1 MDPMDPLHHLALSL
15 FTSISKWGTHAR
27 AHVTVKLFD
36 FMAQPLYLSVLPVF
50 VSSLVF
56 CVLWKSVHSGKPEIL
71 ASRTVT
77 ISEVDD
83 LMLKL
88 SCGCDCGEV
97 TRISNVAVA
106 PSPELSF
113 EPSQQPQLMLD
124 SCASVSQI
132 FCFCS
137 ILIRS
142 LCLALMLCCAI
153 YLAFLTCALVA
164 AAACPRCLLHARVF
178 GQEPPPRAKAHFRP
192 RLSVRIAAFCDNAT
206 PSLIQ
211 LRLVSLFFA
220 CSFVPASLK
229 NNLAWF
235 TVLDASDIT
244 PASAIAELARKALL
258 GFNKLTSC
266 TPERLKNN
274 ACHLLLLP
282 GIGESGV
289 AERVD
294 AVQVQLQPLAVSLG
308 LMIGEFHKSNNASGL
323 HNSNFYPLRMPFPAL
338 AIRHMVPGDWV
349 FLKNEKKFAVPI
361 VAQLMRDFIRHMGVR
376 PGAKKEVEAA
386 KQALA
391 DKERVQC

>member
-1 MDPMDPLHHLALSL
+1 
-15 FTSISKWGTHAR
+15 
-27 AHVTVKLFD
+27 
-36 FMAQPLYLSVLPVF
+36 MAQPLYLSVLPVF

-83 LMLKL
+83 LMLKF

-124 SCASVSQI
+124 SCT
-132 FCFCS
+132 
-137 ILIRS
+137 S
-142 LCLALMLCCAI
+142 LQPLAL
-153 YLAFLTCALVA
+153 
-164 AAACPRCLLHARVF
+164 AACYMREFL
-178 GQEPPPRAKAHFRP
+178 AKSHPLVQRP
-192 RLSVRIAAFCDNAT
+192 TSGPVC
-206 PSLIQ
+206 P
-211 LRLVSLFFA
+211 
-220 CSFVPASLK
+220 FVPASLK